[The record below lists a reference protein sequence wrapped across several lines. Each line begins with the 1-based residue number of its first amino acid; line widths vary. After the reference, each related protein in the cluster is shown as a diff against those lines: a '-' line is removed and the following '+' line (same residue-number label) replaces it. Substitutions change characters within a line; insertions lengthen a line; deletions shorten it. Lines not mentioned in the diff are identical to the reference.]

1 MEDSVGFCL
10 LLEAVPGTLGVLPEV
25 MNGVA
30 FTFSADIL
38 VESIAEMAGVDE
50 LGPSKEICVTD
61 VVVVGR
67 DAGVGKAV
75 TASLRSSGVAETCTA
90 LLKVSALL
98 HFAGFSG
105 ILGRL
110 GACEEDPNGC
120 VLGGG
125 VFVADKADFKQ
136 VEEWAGR
143 QLVLWK

>member
-38 VESIAEMAGVDE
+38 VEPIAEIAGVDE

-67 DAGVGKAV
+67 DAGVEKAV

-90 LLKVSALL
+90 LLKVSAL
-98 HFAGFSG
+98 FSG

-125 VFVADKADFKQ
+125 VLVADKADFKQ